1 MSKSKERKESFSE
14 CAENKCT
21 TNLNDEGALSIYCDI
36 CSELYCI
43 KCMGIQK
50 KNFEVISSSRHIK
63 MACTKCLKFS
73 FTMLCKDQSK
83 LEHDEIREKLSK
95 MEKTMNHFEEIG
107 AKIEEKVDEAI
118 SKKLESLELI
128 QSITKKLEKL
138 PAELQNKIETIPKHI
153 DNSYSKVLQRN
164 MEEHKEEKII
174 KSVGDIVEEAMNK
187 NKKEDE
193 IKRSVIIHKLEET
206 HMNNFDDRMKADMNK
221 LSELLEEGVKIQMPE
236 ITKIHRIGK
245 YNPDNN
251 GKYRQKSKLCS
262 KIILQE
268 IKCLEM
274 HQI

>member
-1 MSKSKERKESFSE
+1 
-14 CAENKCT
+14 
-21 TNLNDEGALSIYCDI
+21 
-36 CSELYCI
+36 
-43 KCMGIQK
+43 
-50 KNFEVISSSRHIK
+50 
-63 MACTKCLKFS
+63 
-73 FTMLCKDQSK
+73 
-83 LEHDEIREKLSK
+83 
-95 MEKTMNHFEEIG
+95 MNHFEENG

-118 SKKLESLELI
+118 SKKFASLELI

-153 DNSYSKVLQRN
+153 DNSCSKVLQRN
-164 MEEHKEEKII
+164 MEEHKEENII

-251 GKYRQKSKLCS
+251 RNIDKSKLCS

-268 IKCLEM
+268 IKSKTG
-274 HQI
+274 

>member
-1 MSKSKERKESFSE
+1 
-14 CAENKCT
+14 
-21 TNLNDEGALSIYCDI
+21 
-36 CSELYCI
+36 
-43 KCMGIQK
+43 
-50 KNFEVISSSRHIK
+50 

-95 MEKTMNHFEEIG
+95 MEKIMNHFEEIG

-164 MEEHKEEKII
+164 MEEHKEENII

-206 HMNNFDDRMKADMNK
+206 HMNNFDDRMKAYN
-221 LSELLEEGVKIQMPE
+221 LL
-236 ITKIHRIGK
+236 
-245 YNPDNN
+245 
-251 GKYRQKSKLCS
+251 
-262 KIILQE
+262 
-268 IKCLEM
+268 
-274 HQI
+274 